1 LRLGSANGDHRSQG
15 PSHRSLRGVDDFR
28 NWPKRR
34 DSTLLDFS
42 ASNSIVCQSGSD
54 IMNEF
59 RKGQAPYGFRWKDGS
74 LEVVPGEAQT
84 RKLAFEHFVKLRS
97 KGAVARKLNELGRF
111 TRREGKWS
119 DMQVG
124 RILGCSSAIG
134 RYVAASER
142 GASLTADSSVA
153 DPDASFI
160 ACPPL
165 IPLDLWNQ
173 VRTMLSKVAEP
184 EGESKGAKTERLF
197 VGLIFC
203 ECGERMQLPSDGKK
217 YGCPACHR
225 KIGLPEL
232 EKIFVEDLT
241 ELVGDHPRFQ
251 AALTATPAD
260 LDLAAAESNLAE
272 ASAERGRLEEL
283 MIGGV
288 ISAKRYGEL
297 EAVSQ
302 DRIKTA
308 GNQVKE
314 LRKRKAVSE
323 SPKISE
329 TEPATTFEKRWN
341 RLSVAGRNRIARAF
355 VDRLIVGDDAV
366 ELTYLISDSTSKDA
380 PLAQQTR
387 SPTNQAETSAESE
400 GPLYIRLPKPGQLC
414 EVSGL
419 SRAKL
424 NELIL
429 PSDRNHFR
437 PPVESKS
444 LRKPGQTKGVRL
456 ILRGSLLAYLRTH
469 GS

>member
-1 LRLGSANGDHRSQG
+1 
-15 PSHRSLRGVDDFR
+15 
-28 NWPKRR
+28 
-34 DSTLLDFS
+34 
-42 ASNSIVCQSGSD
+42 
-54 IMNEF
+54 
-59 RKGQAPYGFRWKDGS
+59 
-74 LEVVPGEAQT
+74 
-84 RKLAFEHFVKLRS
+84 
-97 KGAVARKLNELGRF
+97 
-111 TRREGKWS
+111 
-119 DMQVG
+119 
-124 RILGCSSAIG
+124 
-134 RYVAASER
+134 
-142 GASLTADSSVA
+142 
-153 DPDASFI
+153 
-160 ACPPL
+160 
-165 IPLDLWNQ
+165 
-173 VRTMLSKVAEP
+173 
-184 EGESKGAKTERLF
+184 
-197 VGLIFC
+197 
-203 ECGERMQLPSDGKK
+203 
-217 YGCPACHR
+217 
-225 KIGLPEL
+225 
-232 EKIFVEDLT
+232 
-241 ELVGDHPRFQ
+241 
-251 AALTATPAD
+251 
-260 LDLAAAESNLAE
+260 
-272 ASAERGRLEEL
+272 
-283 MIGGV
+283 V